1 MEKAMQESLRERVKQ
16 LEAENQRLAPG
27 YGNSA
32 PPSDLPTEPPP
43 SLALLN
49 RQGPPPRPPPYDDP
63 PPPPF
68 PAGGAPPPPPPSFEA
83 AMKMDVDGLVA
94 QLEQLGFPRDKARK
108 ALEATGYDP
117 QAAADM
123 LFGG

>member
-1 MEKAMQESLRERVKQ
+1 
-16 LEAENQRLAPG
+16 
-27 YGNSA
+27 
-32 PPSDLPTEPPP
+32 
-43 SLALLN
+43 
-49 RQGPPPRPPPYDDP
+49 
-63 PPPPF
+63 
-68 PAGGAPPPPPPSFEA
+68 
-83 AMKMDVDGLVA
+83 VA